1 VAITP
6 HLDQGDHLRF
16 RQLSA
21 MLLIVSSLF
30 AIALSFVNVRIALW
44 ALALNFA
51 GPMIRV
57 WSKRVAA
64 LD

>member
-1 VAITP
+1 
-6 HLDQGDHLRF
+6 
-16 RQLSA
+16 
-21 MLLIVSSLF
+21 MLLILSSLL
-30 AIALSFVNVRIALW
+30 AIAFSFVHVRIALW

-57 WSKRVAA
+57 WSRRAAA